1 MEENRPIPEKDEVTE
16 NEIVSETENN
26 LKADQE
32 IPADKSVI
40 PKEKNTEKIESHE
53 ESTDSTKELTEKLPK
68 KSTDKDKV
76 VTEVAI
82 VEEEIKYNELSKEE
96 LVILLEECVQESDVI
111 IIKQKV
117 ASIKLAFLK
126 LNKVDKDKQFAEYI
140 EKGGKEEEYES
151 VDDPLE
157 VRFKASF
164 GVYKQNKAKFNS
176 DQELLKENN
185 LVLKKQVLEELKEL
199 INSEETLKKTY
210 DEFKTIQ
217 DRWKEIGIVAQGEV
231 NNLWQ
236 NYHFLVEKFFDRV
249 KINREL
255 RDLDLRKNLEQ
266 KVIICEK
273 TEELLIEPSIIKSF
287 KELQK
292 FHDSWKEV
300 GPVPFD
306 KKDEV
311 WDRFKAATDQINE
324 RRRFYYDNL
333 HEEQKDNLVSKT
345 ALCVKAEEINANESS
360 SIKDWQ
366 KNSDELNEL
375 MKVWRTIGPAPKKNN
390 DEIWARFKGT
400 LNAFF
405 ERKKEFYNSLKEQ
418 QLNNYNLKVDL
429 CVQAEGLK
437 ESTDWKKTTN
447 DLIQLQK
454 EWKTVGPVPK
464 KHSDKIWKRFR
475 AACDEFFSNK
485 SEYYSNIHSHEADNL
500 KKKQDLIQKV
510 IDFKFSDNK
519 EENLTIFKNF
529 QSEWM
534 NIGHVPIK
542 TKDKLQIEFRKV
554 IDGHFKKLSIDV
566 SEMNAITYKSR
577 FENIKDSGE
586 ARNMAYRER
595 NFLTNKIN
603 RLRDDVNLWENNIG
617 FFANSK
623 NANLLKVEF
632 EKKIEKAK
640 QELLLHEAKLKALNS
655 TVID

>member
-1 MEENRPIPEKDEVTE
+1 MEENRPTPEKDEVTK
-16 NEIVSETENN
+16 NEIVSEAKNN
-26 LKADQE
+26 LEADQE
-32 IPADKSVI
+32 VPTKESAIPEVTS
-40 PKEKNTEKIESHE
+40 TEKIKSSE
-53 ESTDSTKELTEKLPK
+53 ESIANPKTLTEEAPEV
-68 KSTDKDKV
+68 TIDEAKV
-76 VTEVAI
+76 VTEVII
-82 VEEEIKYNELSKEE
+82 VEKEIKFDELSKEE
-96 LVILLEECVQESDVI
+96 LVVLLEETVQESDVTK
-111 IIKQKV
+111 IKQKV
-117 ASIKLAFLK
+117 ASIKVAFLK

-140 EKGGKEEEYES
+140 EQGGKEEEYES

-176 DQELLKENN
+176 DQESLKENN
-185 LVLKKQVLEELKEL
+185 LVLKKQVLEELKGL

-210 DEFKTIQ
+210 DEFKSIQ

-236 NYHFLVEKFFDRV
+236 NYHFLVEKFFDKV

-255 RDLDLRKNLEQ
+255 RDLDLRMNLEQ
-266 KVIICEK
+266 KVEICEK

-287 KELQK
+287 KALQDL
-292 FHDSWKEV
+292 HASWKEI

-324 RRRFYYDNL
+324 RRRTYYDNL
-333 HEEQKDNLVSKT
+333 HEEQKSNLDSKT
-345 ALCVKAEEINANESS
+345 ALCVKAEEVNANESS
-360 SIKDWQ
+360 SIKEWQ
-366 KNSDELNEL
+366 KYSDELNEL

-390 DEIWARFKGT
+390 DEIWTRFKGT

-405 ERKKEFYNSLKEQ
+405 ERKKEFYSKLKEQ
-418 QLNNYNLKVDL
+418 QLNNYNLKIDL

-454 EWKTVGPVPK
+454 EWKTIGPVPK

-475 AACDEFFSNK
+475 AACDEFFTKK

-500 KKKQDLIQKV
+500 KKKKDLIQKL

-542 TKDKLQIEFRKV
+542 MKDKLQAEFRKV
-554 IDGHFKKLSIDV
+554 IDDHFKKLSIDI
-566 SEMNAITYKSR
+566 SEINAINYKSR
-577 FENIKDSGE
+577 FENVKDPSE

-595 NFLTNKIN
+595 NFLSNKIN
-603 RLRDDVNLWENNIG
+603 KLRDDINLWENNVG

-632 EKKIEKAK
+632 EKKIENTK